1 MIEYQSTYSPKNVI
15 HYLTVSARLS
25 LRQFAHV
32 LWIMSPEI
40 CLHIIIQFNC
50 IITKLSADYILVLSP
65 LSNDFMKK
73 VWLILGFVCMDFE
86 IKVTN

>member
-25 LRQFAHV
+25 LRQFAHF

-50 IITKLSADYILVLSP
+50 IITKLTADYILVLSP
-65 LSNDFMKK
+65 LSNDFFA
-73 VWLILGFVCMDFE
+73 WIL
-86 IKVTN
+86 KSK

>member
-32 LWIMSPEI
+32 LCIISPEI
-40 CLHIIIQFNC
+40 CLHITFNS
-50 IITKLSADYILVLSP
+50 IALSP
-65 LSNDFMKK
+65 S
-73 VWLILGFVCMDFE
+73 
-86 IKVTN
+86 

>member
-50 IITKLSADYILVLSP
+50 IITKLTADYILALSP

-73 VWLILGFVCMDFE
+73 VWLILRFVCMDLE

>member
-15 HYLTVSARLS
+15 HYPTVSARLS

-32 LWIMSPEI
+32 LCIISPEI
-40 CLHIIIQFNC
+40 CLHIINQFNC
-50 IITKLSADYILVLSP
+50 IITKLTADYILVLSP

-73 VWLILGFVCMDFE
+73 VWLILGFLCVDFE